1 VNHTRTAREMAE
13 LLRVYLGD
21 LEAAAAGPG
30 LETALPPAMEFLDA
44 AG

>member
-21 LEAAAAGPG
+21 LERAALDSVAPERPA
-30 LETALPPAMEFLDA
+30 AMEFLDA